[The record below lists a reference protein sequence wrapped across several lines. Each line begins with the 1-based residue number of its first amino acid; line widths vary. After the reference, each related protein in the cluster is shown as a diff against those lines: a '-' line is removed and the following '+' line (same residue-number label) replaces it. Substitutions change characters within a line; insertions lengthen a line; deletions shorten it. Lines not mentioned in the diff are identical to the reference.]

1 MEKVEKGKR
10 EKRKLEKGKREKG
23 KGKRVF
29 FLKQNDA
36 MNSIFQFTLV
46 AVFPF
51 FVSITKKQQMSAK

>member
-36 MNSIFQFTLV
+36 MNSNYQFTLL
-46 AVFPF
+46 ALSPF
-51 FVSITKKQQMSAK
+51 SHH